1 MIWRA
6 FCATFMQMRPRAL
19 VVEDEKATRKLLRNL
34 LEERGCDVDEAVD
47 GQQAINLLDQHR
59 YAVVLLDIVLPRI
72 SGTAV
77 MDLLQ
82 KRDPAMLSRIIVVTG
97 LNVDEIRK
105 LFPTVCSAL
114 GKPVIPSRLM
124 QSVNACLSS
133 T

>member
-1 MIWRA
+1 
-6 FCATFMQMRPRAL
+6 MQMRPRAL

-47 GQQAINLLDQHR
+47 GQQAINLLEQHE

-77 MDLLQ
+77 MELLLH
-82 KRDPAMLSRIIVVTG
+82 RAPAMLARIIVVTG

>member
-1 MIWRA
+1 
-6 FCATFMQMRPRAL
+6 MRPRAL
-19 VVEDEKATRKLLRNL
+19 VVEDEKATRKLLRDL

-47 GQQAINLLDQHR
+47 GQQALNLLDQHD
-59 YAVVLLDIVLPRI
+59 YGVVLLDIVLPRI

-77 MDLLQ
+77 MEILSQ
-82 KRDPAMLSRIIVVTG
+82 RAPAMLARIIVVTG

-124 QSVNACLSS
+124 RSVNACLSS

>member
-1 MIWRA
+1 M
-6 FCATFMQMRPRAL
+6 
-19 VVEDEKATRKLLRNL
+19 EDDAATRKLLRSL

-47 GQQAINLLDQHR
+47 GQQAINALTQHD

-77 MDLLQ
+77 MDFLMQ
-82 KRDPAMLSRIIVVTG
+82 RDPAMLSRVIVVTG

-105 LFPTVCSAL
+105 LFPAVCSAL
-114 GKPVIPSRLM
+114 GKPVIPARLLK
-124 QSVNACLSS
+124 SVDDCLGQV